1 MTRAFLAGLVFGLV
15 AVPALAEPPPEPDEK
30 RTVAVNATQDDADDD
45 APAVDYTF
53 RLRGRFIDNLS
64 DLGDVTV
71 QRLSVWSDF
80 RIGDRIQARASYDV
94 GATRIHDLYVQYDL
108 GGGVR
113 LRAGRSAP
121 LWMAEYTDAP
131 FAFQMIGVAPG
142 AALTQIR
149 ENGVFLFVD
158 RGGYSGRLHV
168 VRGSGWAEDPNGFK
182 DVIAGVGRSFEAL
195 GGSWKVDVGH
205 YEGRDGTGDD
215 LIPRRQTAAHLDGTI
230 GPNRT
235 FRSAVYQRD
244 QNERKHVG
252 GFARFRQRFA
262 PRVWTGIEL
271 GGESNNG
278 SLENP
283 GHLSYVRMGVRYEL
297 PWTLTHIEADYRRR
311 FGTISDN
318 EVFVNLQWILDFQN
332 PRRN

>member
-1 MTRAFLAGLVFGLV
+1 MMRAFLAGLVLSLFAL
-15 AVPALAEPPPEPDEK
+15 PASAEPRPERDEK
-30 RTVAVNATQDDADDD
+30 NEAAVEATQDDPDTDQ
-45 APAVDYTF
+45 PAVDFDF

-64 DLGDVTV
+64 DLGDITV

-80 RIGDRIQARASYDV
+80 RIGDRVQARASYDV

-121 LWMAEYTDAP
+121 LWMAEFTDAP
-131 FAFQMIGVAPG
+131 FAFQMIGAANG

-158 RGGYSGRLHV
+158 RGAYSGRFHI
-168 VRGSGWAEDPNGFK
+168 VRGSGWAEDPNSFK

-195 GGSWKVDVGH
+195 GGRWKLDVGH

-215 LIPRRQTAAHLDGTI
+215 LIPRRQTAVHLDGTI
-230 GPNRT
+230 GSNRT
-235 FRSAVYQRD
+235 FRSAVFLRD
-244 QNERKHVG
+244 QNEREHSG
-252 GFARFRQRFA
+252 GFARFRQRLPNRIWA
-262 PRVWTGIEL
+262 GIEL
-271 GGESNNG
+271 GGETNHG
-278 SLENP
+278 PLEDP
-283 GHLSYVRMGVRYEL
+283 GHLSYLRAGVRYEL
-297 PWTLTHIEADYRRR
+297 PWTLTHLEADYRRR
-311 FGTISDN
+311 FGAISDN
-318 EVFVNLQWILDFQN
+318 EVFVNLQWILDFKN

>member
-1 MTRAFLAGLVFGLV
+1 MMKAFLAGLVFGLI
-15 AVPALAEPPPEPDEK
+15 AAPTLAESGSEPDEK
-30 RTVAVNATQDDADDD
+30 RTAAVTAAQDDTDDD
-45 APAVDYTF
+45 APVVDYTF

-80 RIGDRIQARASYDV
+80 RIGDRVQARASYDV

-158 RGGYSGRLHV
+158 RNGYSGRLHV

-235 FRSAVYQRD
+235 FRTAVYRQDLSGR
-244 QNERKHVG
+244 QHTG

-262 PRVWTGIEL
+262 PRVWTGIEI
-271 GGESNNG
+271 GSESNRGPVEDPANQ
-278 SLENP
+278 N
-283 GHLSYVRMGVRYEL
+283 YVRMGVRYEL
-297 PWTLTHIEADYRRR
+297 PWTLTHIEADFRRR
-311 FGTISDN
+311 FGAISDN
-318 EVFVNLQWILDFQN
+318 EVFVNLQWILDFKN